1 MKKFITLLLS
11 FILILTAS
19 VPPVFADEFYTSS
32 NDQILTVA
40 EFERLFPSDYT
51 YSTYYEDATGNNG
64 YIKFDII
71 NNKTYVELYINNILS
86 QRAYSSPD
94 ENIIRWIE
102 YDAQS
107 RSSNSALIQSC
118 LYSDMITD
126 ITFQNVENNSY
137 ELYSSIFSPEGWNFL
152 MNRPSNAM
160 ISGSKP
166 CSIYSKNYD
175 DEPDQNRY
183 SGKQIKAGVGTAVS
197 VIVSLVATFIT
208 GGVTVN
214 TIIVSLGSAILS
226 DVITSAI
233 SGNVCFS
240 TQKIRY
246 APVIDGMNI
255 FPDAYITKR
264 WVIISDTVHRTES
277 IKLDNAEYQYNRGH
291 DAYAIAANAQQAE
304 VDSRH

>member
-1 MKKFITLLLS
+1 
-11 FILILTAS
+11 
-19 VPPVFADEFYTSS
+19 
-32 NDQILTVA
+32 
-40 EFERLFPSDYT
+40 
-51 YSTYYEDATGNNG
+51 
-64 YIKFDII
+64 
-71 NNKTYVELYINNILS
+71 
-86 QRAYSSPD
+86 
-94 ENIIRWIE
+94 
-102 YDAQS
+102 
-107 RSSNSALIQSC
+107 
-118 LYSDMITD
+118 MITD

-214 TIIVSLGSAILS
+214 TIIVSLGSAIVS